1 VLAYLSVTRWYLGRR
16 RSLLIFFL
24 CFTELVLA
32 EHATAA
38 TTAAEEAA
46 TRGFAAASSS
56 RLVLICLQL
65 CGKAAYFRLLCAC
78 RVALHDRLKQG
89 AALGH
94 VLGTVLDSV
103 HVVL

>member
-1 VLAYLSVTRWYLGRR
+1 LYLGRR

-32 EHATAA
+32 EHATAD

-46 TRGFAAASSS
+46 TRGSAAASSS

-65 CGKAAYFRLLCAC
+65 CGKAAYFRLLSLSVC

-94 VLGTVLDSV
+94 VLCAVLDSV